1 MDPRERIDCAFQE
14 RWSSWLP
21 MSQRTGKPGF
31 STGIIASASWYAKLA
46 ELCGDSFTTSTMIG
60 LADELVQ
67 RLSVDSM
74 LILRYPKGAAPQLL
88 YGRTEHL
95 HRANKID
102 DYLLGHYVLDPF
114 YGRAEYCSNRGLTSL
129 REVIE
134 EDFASSEYYK
144 THYQAAGLI
153 DEMCF
158 CCSDGAG
165 GHLNLSLSRTLGRS
179 HFTAAELEAARAIA
193 PLVTAALR
201 TTWRALSPEGGCV
214 SAELRGDHH
223 LHIENARRNFGR
235 SVLTERE
242 FEILQHLLYGK
253 SIDFI
258 ARRLEIA
265 ASTVKVH
272 RKHIYSK
279 LNINSQA
286 EIFTLLLEVVGATQ
300 YEPGRDPLA
309 AYQPPPG

>member
-1 MDPRERIDCAFQE
+1 M
-14 RWSSWLP
+14 L
-21 MSQRTGKPGF
+21 
-31 STGIIASASWYAKLA
+31 
-46 ELCGDSFTTSTMIG
+46 G
-60 LADELVQ
+60 LVDELVQ
-67 RLSVDSM
+67 RLSVDSI

-88 YGRTEHL
+88 YDRSDHTY
-95 HRANKID
+95 RANKID

-114 YGRAEYCSNRGLTSL
+114 YGRAEYCASQGLTSL

-144 THYQAAGLI
+144 THYQAAGLS

-158 CCSDGAG
+158 CCGDGSG
-165 GHLNLSLSRTLGRS
+165 GHLNLSLSRTVGRS
-179 HFTAAELEAARAIA
+179 HFTPAELEAARAIA

-201 TTWRALSPEGGCV
+201 TTWRALSPDGVWVRDG
-214 SAELRGDHH
+214 LRSEHH
-223 LHIENARRNFGR
+223 LHIENARQNFGR
-235 SVLTERE
+235 SVLTDRE
-242 FEILQHLLYGK
+242 FEILQHLLHGK
-253 SIDFI
+253 SVDFI

-279 LNINSQA
+279 LHINSQA

-309 AYQPPPG
+309 AYQTL

>member
-1 MDPRERIDCAFQE
+1 
-14 RWSSWLP
+14 
-21 MSQRTGKPGF
+21 MSVGSKKPGL
-31 STGIIASASWYAKLA
+31 SKGVIASSGWYAKLA
-46 ELCGDSFTTSTMIG
+46 ELCGSSFTTSTLIG
-60 LADELVQ
+60 LVDELVR
-67 RLSVDSM
+67 RLSVDSI

-88 YGRTEHL
+88 YDRSDHT

-114 YGRAEYCSNRGLTSL
+114 YGRAEYCSDRGLTSL
-129 REVIE
+129 RDVIE

-158 CCSDGAG
+158 CCADGAG
-165 GHLNLSLSRTLGRS
+165 GHLNLSLSRTVDRS
-179 HFTAAELEAARAIA
+179 HFTPAELEAARAIA

-201 TTWRALSPEGGCV
+201 TTWRALSPEGDCV
-214 SAELRGDHH
+214 RDNLRSDHH
-223 LHIENARRNFGR
+223 LHIENTRQNFGR
-235 SVLTERE
+235 SVLTDRE

-253 SIDFI
+253 SVDFI
-258 ARRLEIA
+258 ARRLQIA
-265 ASTVKVH
+265 VSTVKVH

-279 LNINSQA
+279 LHINSQA
-286 EIFTLLLEVVGATQ
+286 EIFTLFLEVVGATQ

-309 AYQPPPG
+309 TYQTSSG